1 MKYLGVRAPLC
12 KPVQCCYILSLYI
25 FLFLGRSHS
34 RDYTMFRE
42 GTPASES
49 VRMFA
54 KTGRSDKLDDGGGE
68 GLNGGSGGGAVE
80 DKVLNTFVA
89 PSVSTGAAWTQSQF
103 FVDGNHS
110 RVSID

>member
-1 MKYLGVRAPLC
+1 
-12 KPVQCCYILSLYI
+12 
-25 FLFLGRSHS
+25 
-34 RDYTMFRE
+34 MFRE
-42 GTPASES
+42 GTPASDS

-68 GLNGGSGGGAVE
+68 EVNGGSSGGAVE
-80 DKVLNTFVA
+80 DNVLNTFVA

-110 RVSID
+110 RVSNLVLTNFL